1 MLYLS
6 TTTQATIRHALSK
19 LLKIML
25 SLLVCLLVLYIMMW
39 NSIMRV
45 NIHGNSMMPFIHDGD
60 RLVMSSFFRKPKVG
74 KVYSIAAGA
83 TYANPKMGLVKRVIA
98 GPGDVLE
105 FNAQSGEWL
114 SYNGQAVV
122 INEHSDLPRYKMHSE
137 EADSKGAV
145 LSLVPAFNQL
155 MQLPMYRLLPE
166 QPLHS
171 ASQQRFY
178 KTVLT
183 YPFIQQRAAANGL
196 TKVTVPAGHYF
207 VMSDNWGSN
216 LDSRFFGPLP
226 EHVFKYYFVS
236 KRKPVEQ

>member
-1 MLYLS
+1 MLYLA
-6 TTTQATIRHALSK
+6 TTTQATIRRVLFK
-19 LLKIML
+19 LLKIM
-25 SLLVCLLVLYIMMW
+25 SLFLVCLIVL
-39 NSIMRV
+39 SIMIWMSITRV
-45 NIHGNSMMPFIHDGD
+45 DIKGNSMMPFIYNGD

-83 TYANPKMGLVKRVIA
+83 TYANPKMGMVKRVIA

-122 INEHSDLPRYKMHSE
+122 INEQSDLPRYKKYSE

-145 LSLVPAFNQL
+145 LSLVPAFNEL
-155 MQLPMYRLLPE
+155 MQLPMYRLRPD

-207 VMSDNWGSN
+207 VLSDNWGSN

-236 KRKPVEQ
+236 KLKSVEK